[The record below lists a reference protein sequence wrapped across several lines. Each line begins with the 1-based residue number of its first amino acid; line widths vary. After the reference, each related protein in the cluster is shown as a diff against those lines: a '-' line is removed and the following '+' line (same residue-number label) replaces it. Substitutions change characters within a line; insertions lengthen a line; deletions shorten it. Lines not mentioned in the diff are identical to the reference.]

1 MKKGQKEQKEQPILK
16 PKIDLIF
23 KLIFGT
29 EPNLD
34 ILTDFLKCVLNIKDD
49 EFIGIEIIDPHT
61 RTEKINDK
69 MSILDIKL
77 NTTRGIINV
86 EIQLNKYTDMED
98 RIIFGISKSITNQK
112 HSGNNYKLKKVVT
125 ILITDYVLIA
135 EHEQYHDIFNY
146 NSKKTGHTFSSITEI
161 HTLELP
167 KLPDDYDNSNLWY
180 WLKFIK
186 SEKEEDFEML
196 SEQKPLI
203 KKAYG
208 VLKELSQDEKTRLLA
223 EAREAY
229 QWDIIASNRNA
240 KAEGLRE
247 GIEKGEEQ
255 KAINIAKNMLKRGTP
270 IEYILE
276 DTGLDINTIKKLQNE
291 K

>member
-1 MKKGQKEQKEQPILK
+1 
-16 PKIDLIF
+16 
-23 KLIFGT
+23 
-29 EPNLD
+29 
-34 ILTDFLKCVLNIKDD
+34 
-49 EFIGIEIIDPHT
+49 
-61 RTEKINDK
+61 

-125 ILITDYVLIA
+125 ILITDYFLI
-135 EHEQYHDIFNY
+135 EDHEQYHDTFKY
-146 NSKKTGHTFSSITEI
+146 HSSKTGYTFSSSTEI

-167 KLPDDYDNSNLWY
+167 KLPDDNDNSNLWY

-196 SEQKPLI
+196 VEQKPLI

-208 VLKELSQDEKTRLLA
+208 VLKELSQDEQTRLLA
-223 EAREAY
+223 EAREALE
-229 QWDIIASNRNA
+229 WDKVAIARNS

>member
-1 MKKGQKEQKEQPILK
+1 
-16 PKIDLIF
+16 
-23 KLIFGT
+23 
-29 EPNLD
+29 
-34 ILTDFLKCVLNIKDD
+34 
-49 EFIGIEIIDPHT
+49 
-61 RTEKINDK
+61 
-69 MSILDIKL
+69 
-77 NTTRGIINV
+77 
-86 EIQLNKYTDMED
+86 
-98 RIIFGISKSITNQK
+98 
-112 HSGNNYKLKKVVT
+112 
-125 ILITDYVLIA
+125 
-135 EHEQYHDIFNY
+135 
-146 NSKKTGHTFSSITEI
+146 
-161 HTLELP
+161 
-167 KLPDDYDNSNLWY
+167 
-180 WLKFIK
+180 
-186 SEKEEDFEML
+186 DFEML

-229 QWDIIASNRNA
+229 QWDIVASNRNA